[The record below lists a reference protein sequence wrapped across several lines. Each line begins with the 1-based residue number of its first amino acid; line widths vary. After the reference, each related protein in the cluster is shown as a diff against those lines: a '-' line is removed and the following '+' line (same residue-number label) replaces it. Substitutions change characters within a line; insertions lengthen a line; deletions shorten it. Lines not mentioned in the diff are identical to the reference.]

1 MAKRK
6 DNKTLAE
13 NRKARH
19 DYFVDEAMEAGIAL
33 VGTEV
38 KSIRNGRVNLKDC
51 YADINNGEI
60 FINNMHIS
68 PYEQGNIFNVDPLRK
83 RKLLLHKSEIQRL
96 IGIVQQQGVALI
108 PLSLYLKNGR
118 VKVNLGVWEG
128 FVEVRKTTT
137 REIQCLKRL
146 IRERWIDNL
155 RKEID
160 IRFFSRRYLE
170 EKVIILI
177 LKLYLL
183 STFFIFK
190 SSNFCL
196 LLIYKVLD

>member
-38 KSIRNGRVNLKDC
+38 KSIRYGRVNLKDC

-68 PYEQGNIFNVDPLRK
+68 PYEQGIIFNVDPLRK

-118 VKVNLGVWEG
+118 VKVNLGVCRGKKNYDKRDTMLE
-128 FVEVRKTTT
+128 KAHK
-137 REIQCLKRL
+137 REMDRQLK
-146 IRERWIDNL
+146 ERN
-155 RKEID
+155 
-160 IRFFSRRYLE
+160 RY
-170 EKVIILI
+170 
-177 LKLYLL
+177 
-183 STFFIFK
+183 
-190 SSNFCL
+190 
-196 LLIYKVLD
+196 